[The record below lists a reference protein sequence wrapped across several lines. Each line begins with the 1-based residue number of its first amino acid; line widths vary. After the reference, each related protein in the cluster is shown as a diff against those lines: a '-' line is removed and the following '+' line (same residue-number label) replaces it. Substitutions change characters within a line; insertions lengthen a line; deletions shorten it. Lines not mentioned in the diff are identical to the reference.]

1 MLIVNSTGRRVGRI
15 MFSRYLC
22 SEDPLVTRI
31 FAECIDPVQEPDD
44 NRWDEMVIRVFTKRG
59 YMVRK

>member
-1 MLIVNSTGRRVGRI
+1 

-44 NRWDEMVIRVFTKRG
+44 AQWDEMVIRALTKRG
-59 YMVRK
+59 YVVRK